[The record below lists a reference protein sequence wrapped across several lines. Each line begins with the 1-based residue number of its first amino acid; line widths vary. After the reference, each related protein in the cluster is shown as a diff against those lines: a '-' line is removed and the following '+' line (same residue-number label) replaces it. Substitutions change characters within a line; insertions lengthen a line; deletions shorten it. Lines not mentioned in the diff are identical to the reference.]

1 MDMETVKRNSRGPE
15 VALLQSV
22 LNRLGFNTGNAD
34 GVFGP
39 RTENG
44 VIRFQRS
51 EGLTPDGIAGPKTWE
66 ALNPY
71 IMGYVTHTAVRGDTF
86 FQLAR
91 RYNTSVSA
99 IETANPEI
107 NPERLQIGQKL
118 IIPLRSGVVFTDI
131 PYTSQILRLNIDG
144 LKARYPFLK
153 EISVGQSVNGQ
164 NIPCLIFGEGPI
176 KVSYNAAHH
185 ANEWITTPVLMKFTE
200 QMCRAYTLGATLGES
215 NVRNLWKRT
224 SFYIVPMVNPDGV
237 DLVTGRYAPG
247 SQEYVA
253 ARSLNT
259 KLPFPE
265 GWKANILGTD
275 LNLNYPAGW
284 EEARRI
290 KFEQGFTRPG
300 PRDFVGTSPLS
311 EPETKAMAAFTER
324 EDFRLILAYH
334 TQGEII
340 FWKYLDYEPKNSRQI
355 ALRFGEVSGYS
366 VEETP
371 YASGFAGYKDWFI
384 RTWNRPGYTI
394 ECGRGTNP
402 LPIGQFNEIYR
413 DNLGILL
420 LGGELAE

>member
-1 MDMETVKRNSRGPE
+1 METVKLNSRGPD

-22 LNRLGFNTGNAD
+22 LNRLGFNAGPVD
-34 GVFGP
+34 GVFGS
-39 RTENG
+39 RTQNG

-51 EGLTPDGIAGPKTWE
+51 EGLAADGIVGEKTWA
-66 ALNPY
+66 ALEPY
-71 IMGYVTHTAVRGDTF
+71 YMGYLTHTVVRGDTF
-86 FQLAR
+86 FALAR

-99 IETANPEI
+99 IETANPTADP
-107 NPERLQIGQKL
+107 NNLSVGQRL
-118 IIPLRSGVVFTDI
+118 IIPLGSNVVLTDV
-131 PYTSQILRLNIDG
+131 PYTSQILRLNLDG

-153 EISVGQSVNGQ
+153 EFCVGQSVNGQ
-164 NIPCLIFGEGPI
+164 KIVGFVLGEGPI
-176 KVSYNAAHH
+176 HVSYNASHH
-185 ANEWITTPVLMKFTE
+185 ANEWITTPVLMKFAE
-200 QMCRAYTLGATLGES
+200 QMCRAYALGTSLGDFD
-215 NVRNLWKRT
+215 VRALWRRT

-237 DLVTGRYAPG
+237 DLVTGQYPPG
-247 SQEYVA
+247 SKEYIA

-259 KLPFPE
+259 NLPFPD

-290 KFEQGFTRPG
+290 KFEQGYTRPG

-324 EDFRLILAYH
+324 GDFRLILAYH

-340 FWKYLDYEPKNSRQI
+340 FWKYLDYEPKNSREI
-355 ALRFGEVSGYS
+355 AQRFSQVSGYR

-384 RTWNRPGYTI
+384 QTWNRPGYTV
-394 ECGRGTNP
+394 ECGLGENP
-402 LPIGQFNEIYR
+402 LPITQFNEIYR

-420 LGGELAE
+420 LGGILAE